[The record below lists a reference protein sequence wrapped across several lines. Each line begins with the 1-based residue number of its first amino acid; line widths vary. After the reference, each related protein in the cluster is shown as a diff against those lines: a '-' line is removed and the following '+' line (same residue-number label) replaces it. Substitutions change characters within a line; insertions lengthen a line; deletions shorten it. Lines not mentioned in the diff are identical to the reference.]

1 MPNLLGILQQRPFG
15 ISFGLSLFGPKLIRM
30 VGNEITKL
38 NPMRAYCVALS
49 AAVTVIIAS
58 ALGLPVS
65 STHIA
70 IGAIF
75 VNSGFW
81 KVMELSA
88 FTARMESMGVPA
100 ASVTAP
106 LGAFVEF
113 FGGLAIILGAWT
125 WLAALLVAAFT
136 VVATYIAHRFWIMPP
151 EQVAAQQTQFMKNL
165 AITGGLLAFAAAGPG
180 RFSIDGWRW
189 RRENG
194 RYL

>member
-1 MPNLLGILQQRPFG
+1 MEPKMARYDEGFAPLPRAEVEISGDRLTAGWQDGLL
-15 ISFGLSLFGPKLIRM
+15 LIGR
-30 VGNEITKL
+30 V
-38 NPMRAYCVALS
+38 
-49 AAVTVIIAS
+49 
-58 ALGLPVS
+58 
-65 STHIA
+65 A
-70 IGAIF
+70 IGVIF
-75 VNSGFW
+75 LHSGFG

-88 FTARMESMGVPA
+88 FTARMESMGVPV

-136 VVATYIAHRFWIMPP
+136 VVATYIAHRYWIMPP
-151 EQVAAQQTQFMKNL
+151 EQMAAQQTQFMKNL